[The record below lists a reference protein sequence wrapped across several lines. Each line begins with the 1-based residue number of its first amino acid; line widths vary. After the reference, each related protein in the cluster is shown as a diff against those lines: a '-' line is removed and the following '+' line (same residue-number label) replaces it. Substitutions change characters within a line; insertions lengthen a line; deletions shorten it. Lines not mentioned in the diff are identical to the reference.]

1 MRNLINLASIGVL
14 AVALTACGKKPETT
28 EPGGG
33 SGPGGPGGAAAGGA
47 NPAAASAEAKSD
59 FEKAVKGYLSAK
71 SDGKVSGDECERVA
85 GDFTKVYKSH
95 GVQMAIAQFNAGVV
109 YEECG
114 QADKAEPIYSG
125 LISSAPKFDLAYNNL
140 GVIYWKKGQDSKALD
155 MFKKGVEA
163 NKLSARAARNN
174 VAGLMRN
181 QYIGST
187 DLNVFTEAQ
196 TAIQGVLALDSGN
209 QAAYENLARIYYDR
223 GHLKDKSYLV
233 LADLVVTQG
242 IRVLK
247 TDNKESSD
255 IFNIKG
261 LLLLER
267 DNQVDALKTFKE
279 AVRVE
284 PSHVEANLNIGFIS
298 IRFRDYATAESAF
311 QTALKSNAQQ
321 KNIEVWLALG
331 VAQRGLKKF
340 KEAEESYKKAV
351 KLSANDPRP
360 WFNLGVLYQDHLST
374 QDGVDP
380 MKEGEKLI
388 NVAKGHYNKFIETA
402 GGNKNYSTRVLEAK
416 DRIATIDQTFEFN
429 KISIELE
436 KKAAEMAKIQAEQ
449 DAAERKRLLELEK
462 QAMEAENAGS
472 APAPTPAPA
481 GGAPAAPPAAAP
493 KK

>member
-1 MRNLINLASIGVL
+1 MRNLIKLASIGVL
-14 AVALTACGKKPETT
+14 AVGLTACGKKNNDTT
-28 EPGGG
+28 TPDGGGGGGGGGGG
-33 SGPGGPGGAAAGGA
+33 SGVAGGA
-47 NPAAASAEAKSD
+47 NAKAASPEAKSD

-71 SDGKVSGDECERVA
+71 SDGKISGDECERVA
-85 GDFTKVYKSH
+85 SEFQRVYKTH
-95 GVQMAIAQFNAGVV
+95 GVQMAIAQFNSGVV

-114 QADKAEPIYSG
+114 QMDKAEPIYSG

-155 MFKKGVEA
+155 MFKRGVEA

-181 QYIGST
+181 QYITNT
-187 DLNVFTEAQ
+187 DLTVFTEAEKS
-196 TAIQGVLALDSGN
+196 IQGVLALDSGN

-247 TDNKESSD
+247 VDSKESSD

-261 LLLLER
+261 LLLLEK

-311 QTALKSNAQQ
+311 NTALKSAAVQ
-321 KNIEVWLALG
+321 KNIEVFLALG

-340 KEAEESYKKAV
+340 KEAEASYNKA
-351 KLSANDPRP
+351 KGLSASDPRP

-388 NVAKGHYNKFIETA
+388 NVAKGHYNKFISTA
-402 GGNKNYSTRVLEAK
+402 GANAAFKTRVLEAK
-416 DRIATIDQTFEFN
+416 DRIATIDQTFEYN
-429 KISIELE
+429 KISVELE
-436 KKAAEMAKIQAEQ
+436 KKAAAMAKVAAEQ
-449 DAAERKRLLELEK
+449 EAVERKRLLELEK
-462 QAMEAENAGS
+462 AAMDAED
-472 APAPTPAPA
+472 APAPAPA
-481 GGAPAAPPAAAP
+481 AGAAPAAPPAAP